1 MYPDYFPMP
10 TLEEI
15 KGYVK
20 ELSAEEKLAL
30 WSYATAEWTKEKQSA
45 EELKLLQSLPTPIT
59 DSDKAFIEKHK
70 NNKNIKRDKIQFT
83 ENTIEL
89 DGLKFP
95 RTIAKYD
102 DIKNTPWLKLNNN
115 VYQKDGY
122 DYFTRDAVHELSVKE
137 WSPYKGKVPSKG
149 QRQKAADVF
158 GWYGLL
164 GQILNY
170 PKAGVRRSNGLRD
183 YVGTV
188 SELCSSTP
196 HGDSHVYS
204 VWFTADGGGS
214 QNWNNQDTARSLVF
228 LQG

>member
-1 MYPDYFPMP
+1 MP

-70 NNKNIKRDKIQFT
+70 NNKNIKRDKIKFT
-83 ENTIEL
+83 ETTIEL

-95 RTIAKYD
+95 RTIVQYD
-102 DIKNTPWLKLNNN
+102 DIKSTEWLKLDKN
-115 VYQKDGY
+115 VYQNNGHDS
-122 DYFTRDAVHELSVKE
+122 FTFDAVKQLGKAWH
-137 WSPYKGKVPSKG
+137 KVPSKD
-149 QRQKAADVF
+149 QWQQAADVF
-158 GWYGLL
+158 GWHGLL
-164 GQILNY
+164 GQLLNY
-170 PKAGVRRSNGLRD
+170 PKAGVRRSNGER
-183 YVGTV
+183 VNIGTG
-188 SELCSSTP
+188 SRLWSSTA
-196 HGDSHVYS
+196 HDDSHAYV
-204 VWFTADGGGS
+204 VWFHADGNGT
-214 QNWNNQDTARSLVF
+214 QNWSNQDDARSLVF